1 MDEDDFVVDN
11 GLLFGAYESG
21 PWVGYVVPGGK
32 ELEGWVAAGE
42 EHYEFMVR
50 KLIFLGDRSDIYI
63 IMTCTIQLRL
73 FNRKLLFS
81 YVSLC
86 TKYLEIGASM

>member
-1 MDEDDFVVDN
+1 MHNDKASSWSFILGLGTMDEEDFVVDN

-63 IMTCTIQLRL
+63 IMTS
-73 FNRKLLFS
+73 KG
-81 YVSLC
+81 
-86 TKYLEIGASM
+86 LETYMSIN